1 MSRIQL
7 HFNGISEVVG
17 NSKMSVIVLTDMEKK
32 RALSFVCDEI
42 MKYQISFRL
51 SDKTLSKTFV
61 PEVLIHLL
69 KDLVD
74 IQRFEIMIH
83 GIDEGEY
90 KVALLDANALSSYP
104 IRLSDAVLLSL
115 ICSLPLYIDTKLMLK
130 QSEPYK
136 LNSSRMSIPINS
148 ITTQQLKEE
157 LKKAIEQENYRL
169 ASYIKEEL
177 ENRE

>member
-1 MSRIQL
+1 
-7 HFNGISEVVG
+7 
-17 NSKMSVIVLTDMEKK
+17 MSVIVLTDMEKK

-83 GIDEGEY
+83 GIDE
-90 KVALLDANALSSYP
+90 
-104 IRLSDAVLLSL
+104 
-115 ICSLPLYIDTKLMLK
+115 
-130 QSEPYK
+130 
-136 LNSSRMSIPINS
+136 
-148 ITTQQLKEE
+148 
-157 LKKAIEQENYRL
+157 
-169 ASYIKEEL
+169 
-177 ENRE
+177 